1 MDLTIKGR
9 HWTPSTAFK
18 TFAIER
24 VQKLDRFYPGLI
36 RAELTVT
43 RESYRNHA
51 ELHLKGNTVDLV
63 TKGEDTDP
71 RVAVDMVVDKCERA
85 LERRKDRLKDRKK
98 RGTVRGESRRAARV
112 VEAME
117 MVPALPRTR
126 SSVQVVREAAKAPA
140 MSAEDAAKRLLKG
153 SKPFLLFTEPGAG
166 VRVAYRRGDREVGV
180 LELD

>member
-9 HWTPSTAFK
+9 HWTPSAAFK
-18 TFAIER
+18 SFAAER
-24 VQKLDRFYPGLI
+24 VQKLARFYPYLI

-43 RESYRNHA
+43 REGYRHQA
-51 ELHLKGNTVDLV
+51 ELRLHGNEIALL

-71 RVAVDMVVDKCERA
+71 RAAVDTALDKSERA
-85 LERRKDRLKDRKK
+85 LERKKDRLKDRKK
-98 RGTVRGESRRAARV
+98 RGSARTGSAKAARAA
-112 VEAME
+112 EELE
-117 MVPALPRTR
+117 MPMTLPRPR
-126 SSVQVVREAAKAPA
+126 STVQVVRETAKAPA
-140 MSAEDAAKRLLKG
+140 MTAEAAAKRLLKG

>member
-18 TFAIER
+18 SFAMER
-24 VQKLDRFYPGLI
+24 VRKLARFYPYLI

-43 RESYRNHA
+43 REGYRHQA
-51 ELHLKGNTVDLV
+51 ELRLHGNEIALL
-63 TKGEDTDP
+63 TKGEDADP
-71 RVAVDMVVDKCERA
+71 RAAVDAALDKSERA
-85 LERRKDRLKDRKK
+85 LERKKDRLKDRKK
-98 RGTVRGESRRAARV
+98 RGSARLGGARAARAAQ
-112 VEAME
+112 ELAMP
-117 MVPALPRTR
+117 VALPRPR
-126 SSVQVVREAAKAPA
+126 STVQIVREVAKAPS
-140 MSAEDAAKRLLKG
+140 MTAEAAAKRLLKG